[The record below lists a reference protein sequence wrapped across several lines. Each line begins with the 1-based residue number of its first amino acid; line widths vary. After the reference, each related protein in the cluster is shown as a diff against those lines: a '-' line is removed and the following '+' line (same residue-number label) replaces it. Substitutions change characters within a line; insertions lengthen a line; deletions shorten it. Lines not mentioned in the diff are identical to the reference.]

1 MTFSTFVTWAVKS
14 VSVVWKVCTVARSS
28 LRSFTACW
36 NVSVSDL
43 LNASF
48 CAYSTATFLRFLSI
62 SIAALTALGATMA
75 TGADTRETNS
85 PICGMPL
92 AVLEGPM
99 TGTFAR
105 TANGSAANACCDR
118 LGPMIPTTLA
128 TLIRFWKALMDVGSS
143 LPPSWNTSLIGRP
156 FTPPCLLKNS
166 SAICAPSTCS

>member
-14 VSVVWKVCTVARSS
+14 VSVVWKVCTVASSS

-36 NVSVSDL
+36 KVSVSDL
-43 LNASF
+43 LKASF
-48 CAYSTATFLRFLSI
+48 WAYSTATFLRFLSI